1 MFDLELIKIFDINE
15 VSAKGGSIKKI
26 INRLDNE
33 YKGFGEIYI
42 SSVEKGIIKAWK
54 YHKEMTLNLIVI
66 SGAIKFVFFN
76 GKEFREIKTNSCS
89 LKRIIVPPKV
99 WYGFKGEYSSD
110 SNILS
115 LTNLIFK
122 EEELERR
129 NVEEISYDW

>member
-66 SGAIKFVFFN
+66 SGAIKFVFLMEKN
-76 GKEFREIKTNSCS
+76 
-89 LKRIIVPPKV
+89 
-99 WYGFKGEYSSD
+99 
-110 SNILS
+110 
-115 LTNLIFK
+115 
-122 EEELERR
+122 LERLKPLL
-129 NVEEISYDW
+129 VH